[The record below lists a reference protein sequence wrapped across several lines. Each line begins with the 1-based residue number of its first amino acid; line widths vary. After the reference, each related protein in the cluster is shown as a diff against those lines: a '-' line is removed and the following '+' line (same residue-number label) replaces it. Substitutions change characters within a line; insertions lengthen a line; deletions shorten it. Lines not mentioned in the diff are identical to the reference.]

1 MLISYAWLGRHID
14 LDGLDVDE
22 VARLLTLHTAEVE
35 GVERVAPHLD
45 QVIVGYV
52 AAREK
57 HPDADKLNI
66 CTVDVGDGEPLQI
79 VCGAPNV
86 DAGQKVAVAKI
97 GTMLPG
103 DFKIKKSKI
112 RGVESRGMICSVK
125 ELELGDEHDG
135 IWVLDPEAEIAKPV
149 AAALGMIDWAIEIDN
164 KAITHR
170 PDLWGHRGFAR
181 ELAAITGRALRPLDL
196 SLPSTGT
203 ARSVPVSIESK
214 SCSRY
219 IALEIEGL
227 KPATTPAW
235 MRQLL
240 LAVGQRPIEL
250 SVDVSNFVM
259 LDLGQPNHLFD
270 RSKIGSDGIGVR
282 DAREGEKLRTLDG
295 VDRTL
300 SSEDVLITSGD
311 EPIAIGGVM
320 GGEESMV
327 AAGTNAMLLEVAS
340 FHPTVI
346 RRTATRLGL
355 RTDAST
361 RFEKTLDPTLPMQ
374 AAAHLV
380 RTLSDIV
387 GGLELPSAATD
398 VGDWQDPSSVIE
410 LRPDRL
416 RKLLGAPITDDE
428 IRSYLESLGFQV
440 GRVEEFGWLRTHS
453 PTRVAEVG
461 ATLGGAAGIAER
473 LAELGRQIDTLS
485 LTPADIAEIRNRLES
500 YGIGVG
506 DLSSMSVSVPSFR
519 ATKDITIE
527 VDLIE
532 EVGRLYGLTRIEEQA
547 LVVSAKPV
555 ARDRRRQMVR
565 AIQDRLAG
573 GARFHEVLTYSFL
586 PEELAQKT
594 GVADEAYVEVVN
606 AVSEGWNRVRRSVA
620 PSLLGLL
627 ENNLRHRDDVRLF
640 EVGKGYLPADAEHPG
655 DRGQPRQRHEVA
667 LVWGAPKPGKKAR
680 FDADRLSALKAVVE
694 DLCGSLGV
702 ELTWRAVEDER
713 PAWAHPARRLV
724 GGVEHKK
731 EFTELCFLSSIDPRV
746 ARALGVSAD
755 VAIGTVSID
764 ALVELPDPGSRYTPL
779 PKFPG
784 IKIDVALAVPEALP
798 AAEVVLAIEA
808 AGKGLVKEIKLFDL
822 YRGEQVGE
830 GRKSL
835 AYHVLLQSQAKTLT
849 DKEAQKFLQRLER
862 GVEKHSGELRRE

>member
-14 LDGLDVDE
+14 LDGIDVDE

-45 QVIVGYV
+45 HVVVGYV
-52 AAREK
+52 SAREK

-97 GTMLPG
+97 GTVLPG

-112 RGVESRGMICSVK
+112 RGIESRGMICSVR
-125 ELELGDEHDG
+125 ELEIGDEHDG
-135 IWVLDPEAEIAKPV
+135 IWVLDPDAEIAKPV
-149 AAALGMIDWAIEIDN
+149 GTALGMVDWSIEIDN

-181 ELAAITGRALRPLDL
+181 ELAAITGRELKPLDL
-196 SLPSTGT
+196 TLPPSGSES
-203 ARSVPVSIESK
+203 APAVAIESK
-214 SCSRY
+214 TCSRY
-219 IALEIEGL
+219 VALEIDGVT
-227 KPATTPAW
+227 KTPTPAW

-259 LDLGQPNHLFD
+259 FDLGQPNHLFD
-270 RSKIGSDGIGVR
+270 RSKLDGAGIVVR
-282 DAREGEKLRTLDG
+282 DATAGEKMTTLDEVERTL
-295 VDRTL
+295 T
-300 SSEDVLITSGD
+300 SEDVLITSGGRAV
-311 EPIAIGGVM
+311 AIGGVM
-320 GGEESMV
+320 GGAESMV
-327 AAGTNAMLLEVAS
+327 AEGTEQLLLEVAS
-340 FHPTVI
+340 FHPTTI
-346 RRTATRLGL
+346 RRTASRLGL

-361 RFEKTLDPTLPMQ
+361 RFEKTLDPALSMM

-380 RTLSDIV
+380 RTLASIV
-387 GGLELPSAATD
+387 PSLALPSAPAD
-398 VGDWQDPSSVIE
+398 AGDWQDPSLVIE

-416 RKLLGAPITDDE
+416 RQVLGAPIANDE
-428 IRSYLESLGFQV
+428 IREKLERLGF
-440 GRVEEFGWLRTHS
+440 RVEAES
-453 PTRVAEVG
+453 PMR
-461 ATLGGAAGIAER
+461 
-473 LAELGRQIDTLS
+473 
-485 LTPADIAEIRNRLES
+485 
-500 YGIGVG
+500 
-506 DLSSMSVSVPSFR
+506 VSVPTFR
-519 ATKDITIE
+519 ATKDITLE

-532 EVGRLYGLTRIEEQA
+532 EVGRLYGLTRIEERPLFA
-547 LVVSAKPV
+547 EVRPLPRDERRLLVRK
-555 ARDRRRQMVR
+555 
-565 AIQDRLAG
+565 IQDRLAG

-586 PEELAQKT
+586 PEELATKT
-594 GVADEAYVEVVN
+594 GVADEDFVEVVN

-627 ENNLRHRDDVRLF
+627 ENNLRYREDVRLF

-667 LVWGAPKPGKKAR
+667 LVWAAPKPGKKAR
-680 FDADRLSALKAVVE
+680 FDADRLSAMKAVVA
-694 DLCGSLGV
+694 DLCSSLGV
-702 ELTWRAVEDER
+702 QLTWRAAGEEQA
-713 PAWAHPARRLV
+713 PWAHPARRLV
-724 GGVEHKK
+724 GGVETKR
-731 EFTELCFLSSIDPRV
+731 EFTELCVLCALDPRV

-755 VAIGTVSID
+755 VAVATLSID
-764 ALVELPDPGSRYTPL
+764 GLVDLPEGGPTYSPL

-784 IKIDVALAVPEALP
+784 IKIDVALAVPESLS
-798 AAEVVLAIEA
+798 AAEAVGAIETS
-808 AGKGLVKEIKLFDL
+808 GKGLVKDVELFDL

-835 AYHVLLQSQAKTLT
+835 AYHVLLQSPTKTLT
-849 DKEAQKFLQRLER
+849 DKEGQKFLGRLER
-862 GVEKHSGELRRE
+862 EIEKQSGELRRE